1 MAKHAIY
8 LDYNASA
15 PMRPAVRD
23 AVVESLAWTGN
34 PSSVHGFGRAVRGA
48 VETAR
53 GRVAEFLGVAFSQ
66 IVFTSGATEA
76 NHLVLSGSGF
86 SRHLISAVEHDSI
99 FKAVPAAE
107 IVPVD
112 ASGIVDLAALD
123 AMLKKDATPAL
134 VAIMSANNETGVIE
148 PVAEAAKIVHAHG
161 SSLLCDAVQ
170 SVGKLPL
177 DFPGLGADYLTVSA
191 HKFGG
196 PTGVGAVV
204 LGPDVPLV
212 AWMGGGGQ
220 ERGRR
225 PGTENVPGIVGFGV
239 AAGEATK
246 DLPHFLEL
254 CVLRDRLEAGLR
266 GILPSVKF
274 WGEDVPRVANTVSV
288 CMPGVVAETQI
299 MAFDLAGIAVSAGA
313 ACSSGKVGSSHV
325 LLAMGVPLEEAD
337 ATIRVSLGW
346 ETQADDIARFVKEW
360 ETIYNR
366 LGKQGLGKQGLGKQG
381 ATVEKMTAKGR

>member
-1 MAKHAIY
+1 MAKRAIY

-53 GRVAEFLGVAFSQ
+53 GRVADFLGVAFSQ
-66 IVFTSGATEA
+66 IIFTSGATAA
-76 NHLVLSGSGF
+76 NHLALSGSGF

-99 FKAVPAAE
+99 RKAVPAAE

-112 ASGIVDLAALD
+112 ANGIVDLAALE
-123 AMLKKDATPAL
+123 AMLNKDATPAL

-148 PVAEAAKIVHAHG
+148 PVAEAAKIVHGHG
-161 SSLLCDAVQ
+161 SRLLCDAVP

-177 DFPGLGADYLTVSA
+177 NVTDLGADYLTVSA

-196 PTGVGAVV
+196 PTGAGALV
-204 LGPDVPLV
+204 LGPDAPLV
-212 AWMGGGGQ
+212 PWMEGGGQ

-225 PGTENVPGIVGFGV
+225 PGTENFSGIVGFGV
-239 AAGEATK
+239 AADEAAK

-254 CVLRDRLEAGLR
+254 RVLRDRLEAGLR
-266 GILPSVKF
+266 ETLPSVKF
-274 WGEDVPRVANTVSV
+274 WGEAVPRIANTVSI

-325 LLAMGVPLEEAD
+325 LLAMGVPLEAAD

-346 ETQADDIARFVKEW
+346 ETQADDIACFLKEW
-360 ETIYNR
+360 EAIFNR
-366 LGKQGLGKQGLGKQG
+366 LGKQD
-381 ATVEKMTAKGR
+381 TRIEKMAAKGR